1 MMVPNRGST
10 NVSRTPMIIYTFEKQ
25 KTEAMSLSYIV
36 GLITGAA
43 AGIIIIVLAI
53 NGRKWYNQLFHRN
66 KQ

>member
-1 MMVPNRGST
+1 
-10 NVSRTPMIIYTFEKQ
+10 MIIYTFEKQ

-36 GLITGAA
+36 GLFTGAA
-43 AGIIIIVLAI
+43 AGIIIVALAI